1 MCSVPIL
8 QRRKLRL
15 GEGVC
20 LSADVMK
27 GDGTGL
33 EVLGLILF
41 LTWNMNGSVQF
52 KQPTFIEGIRKR
64 GRERDTSATDACE

>member
-1 MCSVPIL
+1 MSPYYKEGNWGSV
-8 QRRKLRL
+8 RV
-15 GEGVC
+15 VC

-41 LTWNMNGSVQF
+41 LTKYV
-52 KQPTFIEGIRKR
+52 EH
-64 GRERDTSATDACE
+64 ERVCAV